1 MLYLPSSL
9 ILCCLEYFF
18 ANNLAES
25 HFLKVISSQLAGKKK
40 NQEGKI
46 HASFLICKDICRI

>member
-25 HFLKVISSQLAGKKK
+25 HFLKVIFSQLAGKKRNRK
-40 NQEGKI
+40 EKYMLL
-46 HASFLICKDICRI
+46 S